1 MLEFWAMNKLLNNS
15 KEIYFYLLLVLSIGI
30 GLQIVVYKIAIILL
44 LLQWFLSADYKQ
56 KFIKLKQNNF
66 AVGLIGLYFLYAIS
80 LIWSDNI
87 PLALTDLLLKSPM
100 AIITLVVLSQDNIS
114 VKKSNQ
120 ILLAFALSILVLNTY
135 CLIDAYFSFIETQEI
150 NHFFYGSLTINMHT
164 SNQAMFT
171 CFSIVF
177 FVYLFIKEKFI
188 SSWVTYSAVAI
199 QMIFVLLLSSRMQI
213 LIMIVIVPVYFIFYY
228 YRKKKVGLGLIY
240 TTLIF
245 GFAYLI
251 ITFPSSLNSRY
262 NQTVSHINSIG
273 VDNDNSDPRKFIWA
287 QGLEVI
293 KNHWLIGT
301 GVGDA
306 KDALVDRYS
315 KCILDNPTTENLV
328 DSTVSQLKQNK
339 KAVAY
344 LKQKATN
351 SNTTYEEQLSDH
363 AKYILVRKNDEYK
376 AAFERKYNF
385 HNQYLQTFG
394 TIGIFG
400 FLFWC
405 FLFAYPLI
413 LSIKNKDY
421 LAISFLFITGA
432 SFLTESMLERQAG
445 VAFFSFFYVLLIGRI
460 SQNKPS

>member
-1 MLEFWAMNKLLNNS
+1 MN
-15 KEIYFYLLLVLSIGI
+15 YF
-30 GLQIVVYKIAIILL
+30 
-44 LLQWFLSADYKQ
+44 
-56 KFIKLKQNNF
+56 N
-66 AVGLIGLYFLYAIS
+66 
-80 LIWSDNI
+80 
-87 PLALTDLLLKSPM
+87 P
-100 AIITLVVLSQDNIS
+100 
-114 VKKSNQ
+114 
-120 ILLAFALSILVLNTY
+120 
-135 CLIDAYFSFIETQEI
+135 
-150 NHFFYGSLTINMHT
+150 
-164 SNQAMFT
+164 
-171 CFSIVF
+171 
-177 FVYLFIKEKFI
+177 
-188 SSWVTYSAVAI
+188 VAI

>member
-1 MLEFWAMNKLLNNS
+1 MLSIIKD
-15 KEIYFYLLLVLSIGI
+15 KQTYFYLLLAVSIGI
-30 GLQIVVYKIAIILL
+30 GLQIVVYNIAIIAL

-66 AVGLIGLYFLYAIS
+66 AVGLIGLYFLYALS

-87 PLALTDLLLKSPM
+87 SFALTDLLLKSPM
-100 AIITLVVLSQDNIS
+100 FIIPLVVLSQDKLSGKQINT
-114 VKKSNQ
+114 
-120 ILLAFALSILVLNTY
+120 ILLSFSLSSISLNLF
-135 CLIDAYFSFIETQEI
+135 CLGDAYFSFINTEQIHE
-150 NHFFYGSLTINMHT
+150 FYYSHLTINMHT
-164 SNQAMFT
+164 AYQAMFT
-171 CFSIVF
+171 CLSIVF
-177 FVYLFIKEKFI
+177 FVYLFIKEKSI

-213 LIMIVIVPVYFIFYY
+213 LIMIVIVPVYFLFYY
-228 YRKKKVGLGLIY
+228 YRKKKVVLGLLY
-240 TTLIF
+240 ALLIF

-251 ITFPSSLNSRY
+251 ITAPSSLNSRY
-262 NQTVSHINSIG
+262 TKTISHINSIG
-273 VDNDNSDPRKFIWA
+273 VDNDNSDPRKFIWT

-328 DSTVSQLKQNK
+328 DSTVSQIKQNQ
-339 KAVAY
+339 KAVSY
-344 LKQKATN
+344 LKEKAIN
-351 SNTTYEEQLSDH
+351 SDISYEEQLSDH

-376 AAFERKYNF
+376 FAFERKYNF

-394 TIGIFG
+394 AIGLFG
-400 FLFWC
+400 FLFLC
-405 FLFAYPLI
+405 FLFVYPLI

-421 LAISFLFITGA
+421 LVISFLFITGA

>member
-1 MLEFWAMNKLLNNS
+1 MLSIIKD
-15 KEIYFYLLLVLSIGI
+15 KQTYFYLLLAVSIGI
-30 GLQIVVYKIAIILL
+30 GLQIVVYNIAIIAL

-66 AVGLIGLYFLYAIS
+66 AVGLIGLYFLYALS

-100 AIITLVVLSQDNIS
+100 FIIPLVVLSQDKLSGKQINT
-114 VKKSNQ
+114 
-120 ILLAFALSILVLNTY
+120 ILLSFSLSSISLNLF
-135 CLIDAYFSFIETQEI
+135 CLGDAYFSFINTEQIHE
-150 NHFFYGSLTINMHT
+150 FYYSHLTINMHT
-164 SNQAMFT
+164 AYQAMFT
-171 CFSIVF
+171 CLSIVF
-177 FVYLFIKEKFI
+177 FVYLFIKEKSI

-213 LIMIVIVPVYFIFYY
+213 LIMIVIVPVYFLFYY
-228 YRKKKVGLGLIY
+228 YRKKKVVLGLLY
-240 TTLIF
+240 ALLIF

-251 ITFPSSLNSRY
+251 ITAPSSLNSRY
-262 NQTVSHINSIG
+262 TKTISHINSIG
-273 VDNDNSDPRKFIWA
+273 VDNDNSDPRKFIWT

-328 DSTVSQLKQNK
+328 DSTVSQIKQNQ
-339 KAVAY
+339 KAVSY
-344 LKQKATN
+344 LKEKAIN
-351 SNTTYEEQLSDH
+351 SDISYEEQLSDH

-376 AAFERKYNF
+376 FAFERNYNF

-394 TIGIFG
+394 TIGLFG
-400 FLFWC
+400 FLFLG

-421 LAISFLFITGA
+421 LVISFLFITGA